1 MNKTVLLVI
10 VSILII
16 YMVWMQAANDDKM
29 DTEHFDPTNPSRY
42 ESSIGSSIT
51 DTINK
56 NASHLPISMLN
67 RTDVFGEPVTD
78 RSVADKSVNKPDTQ
92 TKPLI
97 KTFGVSTIDS
107 RTLSDT
113 DSDSMKS
120 DTDSMN
126 SDSMNSDS
134 MNSDS
139 MNSDSMKSD
148 PVKSNP
154 VKSDTSNPVPYS
166 DDFMSDDTSN
176 PNMYTYDIND
186 LRDMAELNKT
196 RRSYDAK
203 PDIDGTCEV
212 AAKCSADTCGSESLH
227 PILDPQFNMR
237 EVAKQ
242 CLLLEDHLNNIKK
255 RCLDC
260 IRKHFLIV
268 DGLIEEAIGL
278 EQDIPKRAEYRRMY
292 ISWLNFEKRY
302 SEAPLDSDNLD
313 GISKNIRV
321 FRKPLVEKHFDL
333 VKEYNLTE

>member
-1 MNKTVLLVI
+1 MNKTVFLVI

-16 YMVWMQAANDDKM
+16 YMVWVQVANDDKM

-42 ESSIGSSIT
+42 ESSIDSSSSIT

-56 NASHLPISMLN
+56 SASHQPISLLN
-67 RTDVFGEPVTD
+67 RTDVFDEPVTD
-78 RSVADKSVNKPDTQ
+78 KSASDKSVTDRSASDAVNKPDTQ

-107 RTLSDT
+107 RTLSDV

-120 DTDSMN
+120 D
-126 SDSMNSDS
+126 SDSVKSDATKSDS
-134 MNSDS
+134 
-139 MNSDSMKSD
+139 D
-148 PVKSNP
+148 PM
-154 VKSDTSNPVPYS
+154 KSDTSNPVPYS

-176 PNMYTYDIND
+176 PNMYTYDIDD
-186 LRDMAELNKT
+186 LRDMAELNKM

-203 PDIDGTCEV
+203 PNVGDGTCEI

-255 RCLDC
+255 RCFDC

-278 EQDIPKRAEYRRMY
+278 EQDTPKRAEYRRMY